1 VGTLQSVLL
10 ARFGIAQ
17 VEELGAESLLADG
30 ELVDLFPDWP
40 RGALPVVCVTT
51 VATPATS

>member
-30 ELVDLFPDWP
+30 ELVDLFPNWP